1 MAVVAP
7 HLCGIGG
14 DLFAIVRTPSGEV
27 LGLDASGSA
36 GSGSDAE
43 AIHTEG
49 LRQMPL
55 RHDVRSVTVP
65 GCVDGWMLLHERLGS
80 LPFGEIVVPA
90 IRLAA
95 AGAPASP
102 LLCASLALLDDDAA
116 RGSSSWPSRRA
127 EPGAIV
133 RRPGVALT
141 LQAIVRGGR
150 DTFYGGAFGEGL
162 LELGDGVFDADDLD
176 RIPARWVPVLTEQVF
191 GHELHTVGPP
201 SQGYLALA
209 IAGLVQRVGVPGSPD
224 DVERAHLFVE
234 AVKAASFDRPD
245 VLHDDADGAGLLAR
259 AIRRAGTIDPDRA
272 AALTL
277 ASDAGGTIYLCAV
290 DGERMGVS
298 LIQSNASGRL
308 VFEPSTG
315 INLHNRG
322 IGFTLEAGPSRPLR
336 ARSSSAP
343 HPRVGAGHPTR
354 RDAAGRARLHGG
366 RRTTAD
372 RAAAGWPDC
381 CRPGRRPAEAVA
393 APR

>member
-1 MAVVAP
+1 MSAGPPLPAIRGRHAAAATADGLATQAAMWTFAHGGNAVDAALAANAAMAVAVAP

-43 AIHTEG
+43 AMRAEG
-49 LRQMPL
+49 LRRMPL

-116 RGSSSWPSRRA
+116 PRFVELAEQAS

-150 DTFYGGAFGEGL
+150 DAFYGGAFGEGL

-176 RIPARWVPVLTEQVF
+176 RIQARWVPVLTEQVF

-209 IAGLVQRVGVPGSPD
+209 IAGLVQRVGLPGSPD

-245 VLHDDADGAGLLAR
+245 VLHDDADGGGLLAVPCGAPAR
-259 AIRRAGTIDPDRA
+259 S
-272 AALTL
+272 TL
-277 ASDAGGTIYLCAV
+277 IGRPRSRWHPTPATRPTCARPTTAGG
-290 DGERMGVS
+290 
-298 LIQSNASGRL
+298 
-308 VFEPSTG
+308 PS
-315 INLHNRG
+315 
-322 IGFTLEAGPSRPLR
+322 A
-336 ARSSSAP
+336 
-343 HPRVGAGHPTR
+343 
-354 RDAAGRARLHGG
+354 
-366 RRTTAD
+366 
-372 RAAAGWPDC
+372 
-381 CRPGRRPAEAVA
+381 
-393 APR
+393 

>member
-1 MAVVAP
+1 MWTFARGGNAVDAALAANAAMAVVAP

-43 AIHTEG
+43 AMRAEG
-49 LRQMPL
+49 LRRMPL

-102 LLCASLALLDDDAA
+102 LLCASLALLDDAA
-116 RGSSSWPSRRA
+116 APRFVELAEQAS

-150 DTFYGGAFGEGL
+150 DAFYGGAFGEGL

-176 RIPARWVPVLTEQVF
+176 RD
-191 GHELHTVGPP
+191 H
-201 SQGYLALA
+201 
-209 IAGLVQRVGVPGSPD
+209 
-224 DVERAHLFVE
+224 
-234 AVKAASFDRPD
+234 
-245 VLHDDADGAGLLAR
+245 
-259 AIRRAGTIDPDRA
+259 RRAGCRCSPSRCSATSCTR
-272 AALTL
+272 
-277 ASDAGGTIYLCAV
+277 
-290 DGERMGVS
+290 
-298 LIQSNASGRL
+298 SGRRRRATSPW
-308 VFEPSTG
+308 PSPG
-315 INLHNRG
+315 
-322 IGFTLEAGPSRPLR
+322 
-336 ARSSSAP
+336 SSNGSGCPA
-343 HPRVGAGHPTR
+343 
-354 RDAAGRARLHGG
+354 
-366 RRTTAD
+366 RRTTSS
-372 RAAAGWPDC
+372 GPTC
-381 CRPGRRPAEAVA
+381 SSRP
-393 APR
+393 